1 MQSKTI
7 RIFRCENFA
16 PYTPRYIMAII
27 IAAHISANLS
37 VKRTLFFYFQTH
49 DRSIKNKSQ
58 YCHFNNKKHQAEKQ

>member
-1 MQSKTI
+1 
-7 RIFRCENFA
+7 
-16 PYTPRYIMAII
+16 MAII
-27 IAAHISANLS
+27 IAANISANLS